1 MQIHFLV
8 NTFGQDLL
16 QRYGE
21 KIHKLTLHGAFTCPN
36 RDGTLGKGGCTFCN
50 VASFADALCYR
61 DISPAPNSVFNNYRL

>member
-21 KIHKLTLHGAFTCPN
+21 KIHKLTLHG
-36 RDGTLGKGGCTFCN
+36 
-50 VASFADALCYR
+50 
-61 DISPAPNSVFNNYRL
+61 